1 MQVILVE
8 NVDNLGRL
16 GDVVQ
21 VKSGYARNWLLP
33 QGIARMATADNVKEI
48 EARRAELERAEK
60 EKQEVATRRQQE
72 LDGRTVTIR
81 AKVGTEGKLFG
92 SVSAG
97 DIADALTADGAEVEK
112 REVRMPIGPLREI
125 GEYEIGIHLYSDV
138 DVTVTV
144 VVEPEA

>member
-16 GDVVQ
+16 GDIVQ
-21 VKSGYARNWLLP
+21 VKSGYARNYLLP
-33 QGIARMATADNVKEI
+33 QGIAKMATADNVKEI
-48 EARRAELERAEK
+48 EARRAEFERAEK
-60 EKQEVATRRQQE
+60 EKYEAATRRQQE

-97 DIADALTADGAEVEK
+97 DIADAVTADGVELEK

-125 GEYEIGIHLYSDV
+125 GEFEIGVHLYTDV
-138 DVTVTV
+138 DATVTV
-144 VVEPEA
+144 VVEAEA